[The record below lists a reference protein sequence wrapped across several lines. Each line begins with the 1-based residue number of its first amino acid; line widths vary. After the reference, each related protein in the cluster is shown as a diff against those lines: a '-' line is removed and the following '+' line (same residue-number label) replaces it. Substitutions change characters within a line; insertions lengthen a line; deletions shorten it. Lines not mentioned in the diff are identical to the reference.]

1 MEDPI
6 QTSENKPSGDKY
18 KLFLPISIIVA
29 AVVISGAI
37 LYNKTITSKT
47 AGAPSGQNNNAPV
60 KSAGPVDVSVDDDAV
75 LGKNDA
81 PVTIIE
87 FSDFQCPFC
96 RSFWKNALAQIIKE
110 YIDTGK
116 AKLVFRDYPLSF
128 HPMGVPSAEAAE
140 CAKEQGKFWEMHDI
154 MFEEQEKLGEG
165 TVQYT
170 VDDLKKWAAKIGV
183 NTTQF
188 NNCVDSEKYKAEIE
202 KDAADGGAAGVTG
215 TPAIFING
223 RLIAGAQPFS
233 VFKTVIDDELKKSG
247 E

>member
-1 MEDPI
+1 MENPI
-6 QTSENKPSGDKY
+6 QSSGDKY

-37 LYNKTITSKT
+37 LYSRAVPSKSSDSVAT
-47 AGAPSGQNNNAPV
+47 GQNANKQV
-60 KSAGPVDVSVDDDAV
+60 KEPVDVSIDDDAV
-75 LGKNDA
+75 LGKSDA

-96 RSFWKNALAQIIKE
+96 RSFWKNAFAEIVKE

-128 HPMGVPSAEAAE
+128 HPMGVPSAKAGE
-140 CAKEQGKFWEMHDI
+140 CAKEQGKFWEMHDVI
-154 MFEEQEKLGEG
+154 FEEQEKLGEG

-170 VDDLKKWAAKIGV
+170 VNDLKKWAAKVGV

-188 NNCVDSEKYKAEIE
+188 NDCVDSEKYKAEIE
-202 KDAADGGAAGVTG
+202 KDAADGVAAGVTG

-233 VFKTVIDDELKKSG
+233 VFKTIIDEELKKSG
-247 E
+247 K

>member
-37 LYNKTITSKT
+37 LYNKTVSTKEKT
-47 AGAPSGQNNNAPV
+47 TVSSSQNKNNQPT
-60 KSAGPVDVSVDDDAV
+60 GPVDVSVDDDAV
-75 LGKNDA
+75 LGDNGA

-96 RSFWKNALAQIIKE
+96 RSFWKNAFVEIKKD

-128 HPMGVPSAEAAE
+128 HPMATPSAEGAE
-140 CAKEQGKFWEMHDI
+140 CAKEQGKFWEMHDA
-154 MFEEQEKLGEG
+154 MFEEQEKLGTG
-165 TVQYT
+165 TIQYT
-170 VDDLKKWAAKIGV
+170 ADDIKKWAANIGL
-183 NTTQF
+183 NAGQF
-188 NNCVDSEKYKAEIE
+188 NECLDSRKYKSEVE
-202 KDAADGGAAGVTG
+202 KDFADGGAAGVTG

-223 RLIAGAQPFS
+223 RLVAGAQPFS
-233 VFKTVIDDELKKSG
+233 VFKTIIEDELKKAG
-247 E
+247 K

>member
-1 MEDPI
+1 MENPI
-6 QTSENKPSGDKY
+6 QSSGDKY

-37 LYNKTITSKT
+37 LYSRAVPSKSSDSVAT
-47 AGAPSGQNNNAPV
+47 GQNANKQV
-60 KSAGPVDVSVDDDAV
+60 KEPVDVSIDDDAV
-75 LGKNDA
+75 LGKSDA

-96 RSFWKNALAQIIKE
+96 RSFWKNAFAEIVKE

-128 HPMGVPSAEAAE
+128 HPMGVPSAKAAE
-140 CAKEQGKFWEMHDI
+140 CAKEQGKFWEMHDVI
-154 MFEEQEKLGEG
+154 FEEQEKLGEG

-170 VDDLKKWAAKIGV
+170 VNDLKKWAAKVGV

-188 NNCVDSEKYKAEIE
+188 NDCVDSEKYKAEIE
-202 KDAADGGAAGVTG
+202 KDAADGVAAGVTG

-233 VFKTVIDDELKKSG
+233 VFKTIIDEELKKSG
-247 E
+247 K

>member
-1 MEDPI
+1 MENPI
-6 QTSENKPSGDKY
+6 QPQSPGDKY

-29 AVVISGAI
+29 ATVISGTI
-37 LYNKTITSKT
+37 LYSKTIPLQEKT
-47 AGAPSGQNNNAPV
+47 IVSSNQNKNNQPAV
-60 KSAGPVDVSVDDDAV
+60 AVDVSVDDDAI
-75 LGKNDA
+75 LGESDA

-96 RSFWKNALAQIIKE
+96 RKFWKDALAQIIKD
-110 YIDTGK
+110 YVDTGK

-128 HPMGVPSAEAAE
+128 HPMAIPSAQAAE

-154 MFEEQEKLGEG
+154 MFEEQEKLGTG

-170 VDDLKKWAAKIGV
+170 NDDLKNWAGKIGV

-188 NNCVDSEKYKAEIE
+188 NECFDSEKYKAEIE
-202 KDAADGGAAGVTG
+202 KDAADGSTAGVTG

-223 RLIAGAQPFS
+223 RLTAGAQPFS
-233 VFKTVIDDELKKSG
+233 VFKTIIDQELKKFG
-247 E
+247 EN